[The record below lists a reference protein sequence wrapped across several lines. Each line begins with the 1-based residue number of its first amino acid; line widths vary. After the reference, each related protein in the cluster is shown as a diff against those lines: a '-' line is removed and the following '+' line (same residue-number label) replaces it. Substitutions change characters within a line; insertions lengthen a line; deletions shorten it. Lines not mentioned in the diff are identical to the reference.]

1 MPLTFYKCVK
11 CKHTFNSYKEAKD
24 CEDAHLRPVSAR
36 AVEYTIK
43 PFPYSIEVKFN
54 NGEKRI
60 YNAQDL
66 GG

>member
-1 MPLTFYKCVK
+1 MTFYKCIK
-11 CKHTFNSYKEAKD
+11 CKRTFNDFKEAKA

-36 AVEYTIK
+36 AVEYTVRLY
-43 PFPYSIEVKFN
+43 PYSIEVKFN
-54 NGEKRI
+54 DGSKRI